1 MRIHVS
7 NLSVY
12 VFAGDLKKLFTA
24 YGNVLLAVV
33 YRNETNSRSLGFAM
47 VDMPNDAQ
55 AAQAILCLNDVVI
68 DGRKMMLR
76 EARGEVVD
84 RNRRN

>member
-12 VFAGDLKKLFTA
+12 VFAGDLKKLFMA

-33 YRNETNSRSLGFAM
+33 YRNETNNRSLGFAM

-68 DGRKMMLR
+68 DGRKMMLY

-84 RNRRN
+84 RRN

>member
-12 VFAGDLKKLFTA
+12 VFAGDLKKLFKA

-33 YRNETNSRSLGFAM
+33 YRNEANSRSLGFAM

-68 DGRKMMLR
+68 DGRKMMLY
-76 EARGEVVD
+76 EVRGEVVD
-84 RNRRN
+84 RRN

>member
-33 YRNETNSRSLGFAM
+33 YRNATNSRSLGFAM

-68 DGRKMMLR
+68 DGRKMMLY
-76 EARGEVVD
+76 EVRGEVVD
-84 RNRRN
+84 RRN